1 MRGFNFDHAIYIL
14 PFYAALIFGI
24 ALASVYD
31 RVLVKKFSK
40 KLRISVIALFFL
52 FFQYLT
58 LKASNLTEW
67 LIYGNYE
74 TNFSNNQLQ
83 EFVDKYESP
92 NSLFRFS
99 TAKISGLENAVTL
112 LEERR

>member
-1 MRGFNFDHAIYIL
+1 MVFIFGSCRNNFLWAVVSKLKTRSVYSLFSISLNFALILVLASFSKPIQAKLPEALGFLRGFNFDHAIYIL

-52 FFQYLT
+52 FF
-58 LKASNLTEW
+58 NL
-67 LIYGNYE
+67 
-74 TNFSNNQLQ
+74 
-83 EFVDKYESP
+83 
-92 NSLFRFS
+92 
-99 TAKISGLENAVTL
+99 
-112 LEERR
+112 